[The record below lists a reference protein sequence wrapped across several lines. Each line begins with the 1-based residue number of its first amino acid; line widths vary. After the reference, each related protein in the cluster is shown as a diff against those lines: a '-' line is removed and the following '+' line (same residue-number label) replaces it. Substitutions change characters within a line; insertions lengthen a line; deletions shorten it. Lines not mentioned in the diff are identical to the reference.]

1 MTFDDDFPII
11 LIRELVRPRPQYIA
25 RYVVQ
30 PQFVWDA
37 NLQRGKQAQMDRYN
51 YFGDDGSLT
60 YEARIR
66 QPKQIIGTSNQRQI
80 TKEKVMVTINELTG
94 PSKGDPNDPNAPGNL
109 TLDYETIQLAQRML
123 YDPTAFDNP
132 MLAYQFHQSIGSL
145 TLLDD
150 YQRWQDRIYM
160 NELLKSTYTYN
171 PGDVPDGGTYLNG
184 PPKIDIRN
192 DLNTIAEQMETR
204 NVPKFDDGYY
214 YALLSPRMLKHFRQD
229 EDFRRVAAVASYVP
243 SEYVQDPRIF
253 APARMPPAGINYQT
267 QPNQLIFQGMGFNQ
281 TGFGN
286 AQMPVGVVFE
296 GFRLFMSNNLPT
308 AVVPFTYTNSAN
320 PTRHPTGLANRTC
333 YLGIFFGKESLGE
346 ALGTHLPTR
355 VKKNENSDYGRFLI
369 LVWQT
374 FMGLTLLNPSFVTVA
389 RTAGD

>member
-1 MTFDDDFPII
+1 MTFDDDFPLI
-11 LIRELVRPRPQYIA
+11 LIRELTRPRPQYIA

-30 PQFVWDA
+30 PQFIWDA
-37 NLQRGKQAQMDRYN
+37 ALQRGKQAQMDRYN

-60 YEARIR
+60 YEARLR

-132 MLAYQFHQSIGSL
+132 NLAYQFHQSIGSL

-150 YQRWQDRIYM
+150 YQRWQDRVYM
-160 NELLKSTYTYN
+160 NTLLKSTYTYN
-171 PGDVPDGGTYLNG
+171 PSDVPDGGTYLDG
-184 PPKIDIRN
+184 PPKIDILT

-204 NVPKFDDGYY
+204 NVPKYDDGYY
-214 YALLSPRMLKHFRQD
+214 YGLLSPRMLKHFRQD
-229 EDFRRVAAVASYVP
+229 PDFRRIAATAVSVP

-253 APARMPPAGINYQT
+253 APAQMPPANINYQT

-281 TGFGN
+281 SAFGN
-286 AQMPVGVVFE
+286 NVMPVGIIYE
-296 GFRLFMSNNLPT
+296 GFRLFMSNNLPK
-308 AVVPFTYTNSAN
+308 AIVPLTYTNSSN
-320 PTRHPTGLANRTC
+320 PSLHPTGLANRTAH
-333 YLGIFFGKESLGE
+333 LGIFFGKESVGE

-369 LVWQT
+369 LIWQC
-374 FMGLTLLNPSFVTVA
+374 FMGLELLNPSFVTVS
-389 RTAGD
+389 RTFGD